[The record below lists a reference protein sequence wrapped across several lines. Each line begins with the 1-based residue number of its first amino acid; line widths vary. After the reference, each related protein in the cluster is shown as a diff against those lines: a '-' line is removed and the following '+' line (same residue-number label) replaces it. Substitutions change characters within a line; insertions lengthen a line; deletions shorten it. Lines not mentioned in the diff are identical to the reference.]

1 MIRLSFDSAYLVL
14 GPAFDPGPVGPVFLG
29 VLANQYLLE
38 AHLLKQTLS
47 LHLPRFYQRLH
58 SQTAGLFA
66 PTQDKNRL
74 PK

>member
-47 LHLPRFYQRLH
+47 LHLPRFYPVSYTHL
-58 SQTAGLFA
+58 TL
-66 PTQDKNRL
+66 PTIYSV
-74 PK
+74 